1 MQRISKLFT
10 AVKSLGAFGIIL
22 LLSVAIIVWSRLSVY
37 ALGVPLTEVYGQAY
51 KQGLL
56 TDAQSYLLEQRVNE
70 SSLVACRGECDEE
83 REELILSRYQ
93 QASDEF
99 TKTLAE
105 LSKKWEHAIS
115 PKDAAVIDAL
125 EIAQREYRQTF
136 DEITNA
142 AKAGDWSK
150 VEDLQEISAREI
162 AAMDKQFNALILE
175 AEIAIMRAIE
185 KSIEGVQRA
194 ILAAAISLMLLP
206 ILAVWAF
213 VIASRLTQPILTLA
227 NAVVAIAGNQFRS
240 EHLRGVSDR
249 NDDLGRLSQTLERL
263 AETIK
268 NREQALGQE
277 MRELREQLY
286 EARRRKR
293 LPTSP
298 GRRTPE
304 S

>member
-37 ALGVPLTEVYGQAY
+37 ALKAPLTEVYGQAY

-56 TDAQSYLLEQRVNE
+56 ADAQSYLLEQRVNE
-70 SSLVACRGECDEE
+70 SSLVACRGECNEE
-83 REELILSRYQ
+83 RKGLVLSRHR

-99 TKTLAE
+99 TKTLTE
-105 LSKKWEHAIS
+105 LTEKWGHAIS
-115 PKDAAVIDAL
+115 PKEAAAIDAL
-125 EIAQREYRQTF
+125 GLAQGEYRQTF
-136 DEITNA
+136 DEIANA
-142 AKAGDWSK
+142 AEAGDWSR
-150 VEDLQEISAREI
+150 VEDLQEISSRET
-162 AAMDKQFNALILE
+162 AAMDNQFDALIFD
-175 AEIAIMRAIE
+175 AEIAIMRAVQE
-185 KSIEGVQRA
+185 GIEGVQWA
-194 ILAAAISLMLLP
+194 ILAAAISLILLP

-213 VIASRLTQPILTLA
+213 VVASRITQPILTLT
-227 NAVVAIAGNQFRS
+227 NAVVAIAGDQFRP
-240 EHLRGVSDR
+240 EHLRDVSDR
-249 NDDLGRLSQTLERL
+249 NDDLGRLSQALEQL
-263 AETIK
+263 AETTK
-268 NREQALGQE
+268 NREQALRQE